1 MVEAGKAK
9 PVKYLEIEF
18 PSEPAP
24 VKILQPIEEDH
35 TFLINQ
41 NALERILCDPLYANK
56 KVYVIEVAG
65 KFRKGKSF
73 LLNFFLR
80 YLRYVA
86 DGSPADEDWLEREPT
101 LQGFSWRG
109 GSERDTNG
117 ILFWSKPYLVKN
129 KQGEE
134 LVVLLMD
141 TQGAFDQQSTVKDCA
156 TIFALSTM
164 ISSVQ
169 IYNLQSNIYEDDL
182 EHLQLFAE
190 YGKLALEE
198 STGKPFQ
205 NTRITGLLHQIEY
218 GFQGGGRL
226 LERRLE
232 TNPTLHPEHINRF
245 EIIFENLKGFL
256 MGGGDTPYIGIAELE
271 REHICCRNEAIRN
284 FKNTKKLGGPALAL
298 QFLEE
303 LEEDITGSFESF
315 VKVNNSKNLFKSMQ
329 TPAVLVCF
337 IVVNYS
343 FCSFSDWMSLRRFSR
358 LFLRWLSSHLERGPT
373 PHTAGMFAYAQ
384 SVIDIRDLAY
394 GIDSAVA
401 WMWENYLSPSFG
413 TTMAVARQ
421 VQSVSSN
428 R

>member
-1 MVEAGKAK
+1 MLSLKSREFTIEKTRCQKPAK
-9 PVKYLEIEF
+9 QKQSITWQRSF
-18 PSEPAP
+18 HEPAP

-56 KVYVIEVAG
+56 KVCVIGVAG

-169 IYNLQSNIYEDDL
+169 IYNLQSNIHEDDL

-198 STGKPFQ
+198 STGKSSQ
-205 NTRITGLLHQIEY
+205 
-218 GFQGGGRL
+218 
-226 LERRLE
+226 
-232 TNPTLHPEHINRF
+232 TLVFLVRDRGSPY
-245 EIIFENLKGFL
+245 EI
-256 MGGGDTPYIGIAELE
+256 
-271 REHICCRNEAIRN
+271 
-284 FKNTKKLGGPALAL
+284 
-298 QFLEE
+298 
-303 LEEDITGSFESF
+303 
-315 VKVNNSKNLFKSMQ
+315 
-329 TPAVLVCF
+329 
-337 IVVNYS
+337 
-343 FCSFSDWMSLRRFSR
+343 
-358 LFLRWLSSHLERGPT
+358 
-373 PHTAGMFAYAQ
+373 
-384 SVIDIRDLAY
+384 
-394 GIDSAVA
+394 
-401 WMWENYLSPSFG
+401 
-413 TTMAVARQ
+413 
-421 VQSVSSN
+421 
-428 R
+428 

>member
-164 ISSVQ
+164 ISS

-205 NTRITGLLHQIEY
+205 ILVLLI
-218 GFQGGGRL
+218 R
-226 LERRLE
+226 
-232 TNPTLHPEHINRF
+232 NHIRESF
-245 EIIFENLKGFL
+245 EDLKGFL

-337 IVVNYS
+337 IVVNYVCQEFLQLFGLDVIAS
-343 FCSFSDWMSLRRFSR
+343 IFSPILTLVIIALGTWTYSTYSGYVRVCPITCLNGVSKEGKMVIQYAEVAADATDAQAPFKA
-358 LFLRWLSSHLERGPT
+358 GPAAGEVVL
-373 PHTAGMFAYAQ
+373 PVTAQ
-384 SVIDIRDLAY
+384 
-394 GIDSAVA
+394 
-401 WMWENYLSPSFG
+401 
-413 TTMAVARQ
+413 
-421 VQSVSSN
+421 
-428 R
+428 

>member
-1 MVEAGKAK
+1 MSEAGEAK
-9 PVKYLEIEF
+9 PVNF
-18 PSEPAP
+18 HEPAP

-41 NALERILCDPLYANK
+41 NALERILCDLLYANK
-56 KVYVIEVAG
+56 KVCMIGVAG

-73 LLNFFLR
+73 LLNFFLC

-117 ILFWSKPYLVKN
+117 IPFWSKPYLVKN
-129 KQGEE
+129 KQGKE

-141 TQGAFDQQSTVKDCA
+141 TQGAFDQQSTVEDCA

-182 EHLQLFAE
+182 EQLQLFAE

-198 STGKPFQ
+198 STGKSSQ
-205 NTRITGLLHQIEY
+205 
-218 GFQGGGRL
+218 
-226 LERRLE
+226 
-232 TNPTLHPEHINRF
+232 TLVFLAVVDYLNGDSKQTQHCIRNINRF
-245 EIIFENLKGFL
+245 EIVFEDLKGFL

-298 QFLEE
+298 QFLEK
-303 LEEDITGSFESF
+303 LEEDITESYESF
-315 VKVNNSKNLFKSMQ
+315 VKVNNSKNLFKSMR

-337 IVVNYS
+337 IVVNYVCQEFLQLFGLDAITS
-343 FCSFSDWMSLRRFSR
+343 IFSLMLTLLIIAIGTWTYSTYSGYNGAPKEDKMVIQ
-358 LFLRWLSSHLERGPT
+358 
-373 PHTAGMFAYAQ
+373 YAE
-384 SVIDIRDLAY
+384 
-394 GIDSAVA
+394 VA
-401 WMWENYLSPSFG
+401 
-413 TTMAVARQ
+413 ADA
-421 VQSVSSN
+421 
-428 R
+428 